1 MRKILLLVT
10 AVLCLPLAM
19 RAQTPTDDTFTVSD
33 FGSNPSGTYF
43 DINLDG
49 SKTYTAYNLDIFL
62 PAGIS
67 VALDA
72 NSKPRVQ
79 MMKSA
84 AAVYPKTVTQEWDDD
99 LGDYKD
105 VTTYSHNLSCSQPT
119 TNQLR
124 VACNSNLNEAFTKTS
139 GLLFRVF
146 VTIDEEAFKSSFSPK
161 PIVQLSGLNL
171 TAVEEG
177 AAVKYVPADFACRP
191 FTTGI
196 PTERTLA
203 VNVSAE
209 NKIGTLIL
217 PFDAAL
223 PNGLKAY
230 TCSGAEG
237 DLLTL
242 TPAESIEACTPY
254 IVYAES
260 GYSGSLTG
268 TASLSDDSNV
278 TDVFASGFLTGVLTG
293 TTVSTGYILQNQG
306 SGPLFYNADGVNFM
320 LRAGR
325 CYLTPS
331 GDSPAKSYGFRF
343 DNADGVSETLTS
355 PLGEDG
361 KAPLYDL
368 SGRRILAPTHGIYI
382 QGTRKV
388 IIK

>member
-33 FGSNPSGTYF
+33 LEWDADYEGYVFTVGLS
-43 DINLDG
+43 G
-49 SKTYTAYNLDIFL
+49 SKNYVGYNLDIFL
-62 PAGIS
+62 PTGIT
-67 VALDA
+67 VMNDVDEGYYVYI
-72 NSKPRVQ
+72 NTDDG
-79 MMKSA
+79 
-84 AAVYPKTVTQEWDDD
+84 VYPYKGKGSNKTYYHTVSCN
-99 LGDYKD
+99 
-105 VTTYSHNLSCSQPT
+105 VLSG
-119 TNQLR
+119 NQLR
-124 VACNSNLNEAFTKTS
+124 VACASNENREFTATS
-139 GLLFRVF
+139 GALFNVY
-146 VTIDEEAFKSSFSPK
+146 VTIDESAFTSSFSPK

-177 AAVKYVPADFACRP
+177 SAVKYVPADFACRP

-254 IVYAES
+254 IIYAES

-268 TASLSDDSNV
+268 TARLSDDSNV

-306 SGPLFYNADGVNFM
+306 SGPLFYKADGVNFM